1 MNREEF
7 EMRDSQAKSDPR
19 RPVAL
24 IAALCVLGALPLLSS
39 ARVRTDSI
47 NVVNDSNRQIIHVYL
62 SPPDTDNWGPE
73 QLHGSVIAPGQ
84 SFSLEDVACSQS
96 QVKVVAEDG
105 DGCFLS
111 APVSC
116 GGAVTWTITNDTA
129 ADCGL

>member
-1 MNREEF
+1 
-7 EMRDSQAKSDPR
+7 MRDSQAKSDPR

-24 IAALCVLGALPLLSS
+24 IAALCALAALPLLSS
-39 ARVRTDSI
+39 ARARTNSI
-47 NVVNDSNRQIIHVYL
+47 NVVNNSNRQIIHIYL
-62 SPPDTDNWGPE
+62 SPPDSDSWGPE

-84 SFSLEDVACSQS
+84 SFNLDDLTCVQS

-111 APVSC
+111 APVDC
-116 GGAVTWTITNDTA
+116 GGAATWTITNNTA

>member
-1 MNREEF
+1 
-7 EMRDSQAKSDPR
+7 MRDSQAKRDPR

-24 IAALCVLGALPLLSS
+24 IAALCAVAALSLLPS
-39 ARVRTDSI
+39 ARARTNSI
-47 NVVNDSNRQIIHVYL
+47 NVVNNSSNRQIIHIYL
-62 SPPDTDNWGPE
+62 SPPDSDNWGPE

-84 SFSLEDVACSQS
+84 SFNVDDVTCSQS

-116 GGAVTWTITNDTA
+116 GGAATWTITNNTA

>member
-1 MNREEF
+1 
-7 EMRDSQAKSDPR
+7 MRDSIAKSDPR

-24 IAALCVLGALPLLSS
+24 IAALCALAALPLLSS
-39 ARVRTDSI
+39 ARARNDSI
-47 NVVNDSNRQIIHVYL
+47 NVVNNSNRQIIHIYL
-62 SPPDTDNWGPE
+62 SPPDSDNWGPE

-84 SFSLEDVACSQS
+84 SFNVGDVTCAQS

-111 APVSC
+111 APVDC
-116 GGAVTWTITNDTA
+116 GGAATWTITNNTA

>member
-1 MNREEF
+1 
-7 EMRDSQAKSDPR
+7 MRDSRNMR

-24 IAALCVLGALPLLSS
+24 MAALCALAALPLLSS
-39 ARVRTDSI
+39 ARARANSI
-47 NVVNDSNRQIIHVYL
+47 NVVNSSSRQLIHIYL
-62 SPPDTDNWGPE
+62 SPPDSDNWGPE

-84 SFSLEDVACSQS
+84 SFEVSDVTCSQS

-129 ADCGL
+129 ADCGGQ

>member
-1 MNREEF
+1 
-7 EMRDSQAKSDPR
+7 MRDSQAKR

-24 IAALCVLGALPLLSS
+24 MAALCALVALPLLSS
-39 ARVRTDSI
+39 ARARTDSI
-47 NVVNDSNRQIIHVYL
+47 NVVNSSSRQIIHVYL
-62 SPPDTDNWGPE
+62 SPPDSDNWGPE

-84 SFSLEDVACSQS
+84 SFQLEDVACTQS

-116 GGAVTWTITNDTA
+116 GGAATWTITNDTA

>member
-1 MNREEF
+1 
-7 EMRDSQAKSDPR
+7 MRDSRDKRNPL

-24 IAALCVLGALPLLSS
+24 VLALCALAALPLLSS

-47 NVVNDSNRQIIHVYL
+47 NVVNDSSNRSIIHVYL

-84 SFSLEDVACSQS
+84 SFQLEDVACGQS

-111 APVSC
+111 APVGC
-116 GGAVTWTITNDTA
+116 GGASTWTITNDTA

>member
-1 MNREEF
+1 
-7 EMRDSQAKSDPR
+7 MRDSLAKSDPR

-24 IAALCVLGALPLLSS
+24 IAALCALAALPLLSS
-39 ARVRTDSI
+39 ARARTDSI
-47 NVVNDSNRQIIHVYL
+47 NVVNNSNRQIIHIYL
-62 SPPDTDNWGPE
+62 SPPDSDNWGPE

-84 SFSLEDVACSQS
+84 SFDVGDVTCAQS

-111 APVSC
+111 APVDC
-116 GGAVTWTITNDTA
+116 GGAATWTITNNTA